1 MQVHNKNI
9 IDSSF
14 IPEATQPNGGNMNG
28 TLKKLIGGIATA
40 ATLIYAGTSNAAT
53 AITGAGATF
62 PYPIYAK
69 WAEAY
74 KAKSGISMNYQSIGS
89 GGGIKQIT
97 AKTVNFGA
105 SDMPLTPEKLDKDG
119 LIQFPTVIGGVVPV
133 VNIAGVAANQ
143 LKLDGA
149 TLASIYLGK
158 ITKWNDPALVALN
171 KDIKLP
177 ADNIT
182 VVHRSDGSGTT
193 FIFTNYLSKVSPEWK
208 SAVGEGTAV
217 SWKAGTGG
225 KGNEGVASYVQRIK
239 GSIGYVEYAYA
250 LQNKM
255 ASVQMKNRDGQ
266 FVEPGETSFKAAAAN
281 AQWDKAPG
289 FYEILT
295 DEPGKESW
303 PISGA
308 TFILVHKM
316 QENADM
322 AREVLKFF
330 DWAYTSGGKLAA
342 ELDYV
347 PLPENVQNLIRKA
360 WKNQIRDTSGSSLTK

>member
-1 MQVHNKNI
+1 
-9 IDSSF
+9 
-14 IPEATQPNGGNMNG
+14 MNS
-28 TLKKLIGGIATA
+28 TLKQLITGIATA
-40 ATLIYAGTSNAAT
+40 AALAYAGASLAAAT
-53 AITGAGATF
+53 ITGAGATF

-74 KAKSGISMNYQSIGS
+74 KAQSGVKMNYQSIGS
-89 GGGIKQIT
+89 GGGLKQIT

-105 SDMPLTPEKLDKDG
+105 SDMPLTPEKLEKDG

-133 VNIAGVAANQ
+133 VNVAGIAANK

-149 TLASIYLGK
+149 TLANIYLGK
-158 ITKWNDPALVALN
+158 ITRWNDPAIAALNADVALP
-171 KDIKLP
+171 D
-177 ADNIT
+177 DNIT

-193 FIFTNYLSKVSPEWK
+193 FIFTNYLSKVSADWK
-208 SAVGEGTAV
+208 SNVGEGTAV

-225 KGNEGVASYVQRIK
+225 KGNEGVASYVQRMK

-266 FVEPGETSFKAAAAN
+266 FVEPGEASFKAAAAN
-281 AQWDKAPG
+281 AQWEKAPG

-316 QENADM
+316 QENAEM

-330 DWAYTSGGKLAA
+330 DWAYTHGGKLAA
-342 ELDYV
+342 ELDYI
-347 PLPENVQNLIRKA
+347 PLPENVQNLIRKS
-360 WKNQIRDTSGSSLTK
+360 WKQLHDTSGSPIMK